1 MASKFNLANLSKL
14 LSTEGL
20 SLSNTRLSKHEIHK
34 NVAFIEQLYSWN
46 NRLGTIM
53 EYMATQGQLMQISWK
68 LLLLTRP
75 ITIVAFVIQ

>member
-34 NVAFIEQLYSWN
+34 NVAFIEQLYSSN
-46 NRLGTIM
+46 KRLGAIM
-53 EYMATQGQLMQISWK
+53 ECMATQGQLMQISRK
-68 LLLLTRP
+68 LLLQTRP
-75 ITIVAFVIQ
+75 ITTVASVIQ